1 MNGLNVERILNGTP
15 TKKLASQYNTLKES
29 FTKENAEKYKTCYES
44 MDLYDIMENSEY
56 IFKEP
61 YYGSDFYM
69 ECIKYFPPSQYKCEY
84 DKVTKYMNG
93 IYDLNCPE
101 DQKTK
106 CRKMQSMLSDM
117 IDRNKNMIALS
128 AHFTTD
134 GEPPVNERELY
145 NALYQYNK
153 SYPDVSPDVR
163 DTIDGIVNK
172 CNDPYAFFIY
182 VPKACSMIHD
192 YYGMNKQI
200 KNFCNP
206 ANTNDLSDDEYKK
219 MMLSKTIASTLGK
232 DTDYQGYINDIKDP
246 RLKCVMENL
255 CKSCPS
261 KDYKDIYKEN
271 VEDYDPSYTSPADAV
286 NRIFDDEAFYESV
299 KDENNRRYMERREK
313 QHITDSVILEM
324 AMDMYYESDD
334 PEHELFVE
342 SDFTNP
348 SDTIMDVLESYFEKE
363 NEYDVLVES
372 FLRKN
377 KDPKPENPK
386 ESFTD
391 KVRDKGLRADM
402 KTKEFMGKAKRKGSK
417 VKGAIK
423 GVLSAPTTIL
433 NQIKATASD
442 FKNASDEKK
451 KEMIAKPGYRKK
463 IFKSFKL
470 AILYG
475 GTAMINIM
483 LVPFLMILRNVQKG
497 EDKRLREELLNEL
510 QTELH
515 ILDEKISDAQSAGDN
530 KEKYQLMRTKGQLE
544 QELVRV
550 TLNGKSV

>member
-29 FTKENAEKYKTCYES
+29 FTKENAEKYKSCYES

-61 YYGSDFYM
+61 YYGSDFYIK
-69 ECIKYFPPSQYKCEY
+69 CIKYFPPSQYKSEY
-84 DKVTKYMNG
+84 DKVTNYMNG
-93 IYDLNCPE
+93 IYNLNCPE
-101 DQKTK
+101 DQKNK
-106 CRKMQSMLSDM
+106 CKEMQTMLGEM

-128 AHFTTD
+128 THFTTD
-134 GEPPVNERELY
+134 GEPVVDERKLY
-145 NALYQYNK
+145 NAIYQYNK
-153 SYPDVSPDVR
+153 TYPDVSPDIR
-163 DTIDGIVNK
+163 NTIDGIVNK
-172 CNDPYAFFIY
+172 CNDPYTFFIY
-182 VPKACSMIHD
+182 VPKACSMIND
-192 YYGMNKQI
+192 YYGLNTQI

-206 ANTNDLSDDEYKK
+206 SATNDLSNDNYKK

-286 NRIFDDEAFYESV
+286 NRIFDDEIFYESV
-299 KDENNRRYMERREK
+299 KDENERIYMERREK
-313 QHITDSVILEM
+313 QHIADSVILEM
-324 AMDMYYESDD
+324 AMDMYYESND
-334 PEHELFVE
+334 PDHDLFVE
-342 SDFTNP
+342 TDFTNP
-348 SDTIMDVLESYFEKE
+348 SDTIMDVLENYFEKE
-363 NEYDVLVES
+363 NEYDILVES

-377 KDPKPENPK
+377 KDPKPEKPN

-433 NQIKATASD
+433 NQIKTTAND

-463 IFKSFKL
+463 IFKCFKL

-475 GTAMINIM
+475 GTAYINIFM
-483 LVPFLMILRNVQKG
+483 VPFLMILRSIQKG
-497 EDKRLREELLNEL
+497 EDKRLREELINEL

-515 ILDEKISDAQSAGDN
+515 VLEEKINDAQSAGDN

-550 TLNGKSV
+550 TLNGKTL